1 MKINFLKEGNK
12 LIPVAEKD
20 GRPDRNDPVE
30 NVIKTT
36 VSSGQEEQT
45 IMTITVTVAEK
56 AEGES

>member
-30 NVIKTT
+30 NIIKTT

-56 AEGES
+56 AGG

>member
-45 IMTITVTVAEK
+45 IMTITVTVADK
-56 AEGES
+56 AEGE

>member
-30 NVIKTT
+30 NVVKTT

-45 IMTITVTVAEK
+45 IMTITITVAEK
-56 AEGES
+56 ARGES